1 MGVLE
6 QTIWVFQDF
15 AFLPSS
21 LESTLIVAN
30 QNQNPTHHAKHQN
43 VKPALIVVMD
53 AINVH
58 FVLCVEVAQVASVI
72 SVNTAKMVQL
82 DARKNAKKEK
92 ILLSANP
99 ALEIVLEISE
109 IKMK

>member
-1 MGVLE
+1 MC
-6 QTIWVFQDF
+6 F
-15 AFLPSS
+15 AIS
-21 LESTLIVAN
+21 
-30 QNQNPTHHAKHQN
+30 
-43 VKPALIVVMD
+43 
-53 AINVH
+53 
-58 FVLCVEVAQVASVI
+58 VASVI

-82 DARKNAKKEK
+82 DARKNAKKAK